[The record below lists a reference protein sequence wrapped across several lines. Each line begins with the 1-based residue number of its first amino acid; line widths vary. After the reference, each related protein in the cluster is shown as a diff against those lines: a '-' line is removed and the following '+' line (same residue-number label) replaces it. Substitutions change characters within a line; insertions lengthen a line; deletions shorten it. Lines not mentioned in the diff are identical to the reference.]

1 MFSYSWRMQRN
12 FTRRVLRSYK
22 MLRSW
27 RELSWK
33 DYKNAGRRPVK
44 VGEAGEEGKWSLD
57 CLIVEMKIPHT
68 SFLFQDVQE

>member
-1 MFSYSWRMQRN
+1 
-12 FTRRVLRSYK
+12 

-44 VGEAGEEGKWSLD
+44 VGEAGEEGKQSLD